1 MSLRA
6 LIVDDEPIARRTLE
20 KLCGASA
27 DLQVVGQSRHGAEAV
42 QAIRS
47 LKPDLVFLDIEMRD
61 VGGFA
66 VIEQIGP
73 ENMPLVVFVTAFDR
87 YAVRA
92 FEVNAVDYLL
102 KPFDDSR
109 FNAAMKRVRERLN
122 SGLTPSL
129 QATIRESL
137 QAVIT
142 ASFSRTSGEPEPLKR
157 IAADRDGRV
166 VFVDVDD
173 IECIEARG
181 NYILVHT
188 ADESFL
194 LRSTLQQT
202 ESNLDP
208 AKFVRIHRSIIVNT
222 TYIREMQRAPG
233 GEYTVTLRNRQRYT
247 ASGGYNHKLLE
258 FIRRNRP

>member
-1 MSLRA
+1 MALRA

-20 KLCGASA
+20 KLCLASA
-27 DLQVVGQSRHGAEAV
+27 DLEVVGQSRHGAEAV
-42 QAIRS
+42 EAIRA

-66 VIEQIGP
+66 VIEQVGP
-73 ENMPLVVFVTAFDR
+73 EHMPLVVFVTAFDR
-87 YAVRA
+87 YAVKA

-102 KPFDDSR
+102 KPFDDTR
-109 FNAAMKRVRERLN
+109 FDAAMKRVRERLT
-122 SGLTPSL
+122 SGITPSL

-137 QAVIT
+137 KAVIT
-142 ASFSRTSGEPEPLKR
+142 ASFNRATVEPAPLQR
-157 IAADRDGRV
+157 IAADRDGHV
-166 VFVDVDD
+166 VFVDTDN

-188 ADESFL
+188 QDESFL

-202 ESNLDP
+202 QATLDST
-208 AKFVRIHRSIIVNT
+208 KFLRIHRSIIVNT
-222 TYIREMQRAPG
+222 THIREMERAPG

-258 FIRRNRP
+258 FIRRSRP